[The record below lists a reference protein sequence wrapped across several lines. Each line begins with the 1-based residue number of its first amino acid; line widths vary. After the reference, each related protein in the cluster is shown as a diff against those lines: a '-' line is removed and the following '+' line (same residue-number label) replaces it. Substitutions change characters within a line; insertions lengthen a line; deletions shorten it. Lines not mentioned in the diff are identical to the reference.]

1 MKRNIANV
9 ITALRIVFSILL
21 LFCSPLSVEF
31 YVLYIA
37 AGLSDTFDGISAR
50 KTKTES
56 EFGARFD
63 TVSDFIFFAVC
74 LVKLIPILA
83 FRVWM
88 YVLIIIVAIIKTIS
102 IISGYVMFKRFVVTH
117 TVMNKV
123 TGILLFALPFAVRFV
138 ELKYYVI
145 PVFAVAVFA
154 AVQEGHY
161 IRTGKFKTDKF

>member
-1 MKRNIANV
+1 MKRNIANI

-37 AGLSDTFDGISAR
+37 AGLSDIFDGIAAR

-63 TVSDFIFFAVC
+63 TVSDLVFFSVC
-74 LVKLIPILA
+74 LVKLVPILA
-83 FRVWM
+83 FKVWM
-88 YVLIIIVAIIKTIS
+88 YILIIIVAIIKIIS
-102 IISGYVMFKRFVVTH
+102 VLSGYVMFKRFVAVH

-145 PVFAVAVFA
+145 PVFAVAVIA
-154 AVQEGHY
+154 AVQELLTTA
-161 IRTGKFKTDKF
+161 INKKECLK

>member
-9 ITALRIVFSILL
+9 ITVLRIVFTILL
-21 LFCSPLSVEF
+21 MFCSPLSVEF

-37 AGLSDTFDGISAR
+37 AGLSDIFDGIAAR

-63 TVSDFIFFAVC
+63 TTADFMFFAVC
-74 LVKLIPILA
+74 LVKLVPVLA
-83 FRVWM
+83 FKVWM
-88 YVLIIIVAIIKTIS
+88 YILIIIVAIIKAIS
-102 IISGYVMFKRFVVTH
+102 IVSGYVMFKRFVVTH

-145 PVFAVAVFA
+145 PVFAVAVIA
-154 AVQEGHY
+154 AIQELLSTVLNKKECL
-161 IRTGKFKTDKF
+161 I